1 MEIGLFNMNGGPCS
15 TPGGAVRIARL
26 AEGLGYESLWVG
38 EHVVVPSPRVPPSP
52 IEPTTPMLD
61 PLVSL
66 AFLAA
71 ATSRV
76 RLATGIIIL
85 PQRNPLVLA
94 KQVAS
99 LDVLS
104 GGRLLLGLGVG
115 YLEPEFRAIGVPLA
129 HRGTRSD
136 EYLEAMQHLWTD
148 DAPAYDGRYVTFSGV
163 DAYPRPGPGGP
174 PIIIGGHTPAAY
186 RRAVSRGHGW
196 YGFARSPEQTEES
209 MAGLAQ
215 AAREVERN
223 EALGT
228 LSITVTPGGRV
239 DGALAAHYG
248 ELGVDRLVL
257 LPPRG
262 DDVDVWAQFVNE
274 HAPAR
279 LLA

>member
-1 MEIGLFNMNGGPCS
+1 VEIGLCNMNGGPCS
-15 TPGGAVRIARL
+15 TPGGAVRIAQL
-26 AEGLGYESLWVG
+26 AEELGYESLWVG

-52 IEPTTPMLD
+52 LEPTTPILD

-71 ATSRV
+71 STTRL
-76 RLATGIIIL
+76 RLASGIIIL

-129 HRGTRSD
+129 DCGTRSD
-136 EYLEAMQHLWTD
+136 EYREAMQHLCAD
-148 DAPAYDGRYVTFSGV
+148 DAPASGGRYVTFSGV
-163 DAYPRPGPGGP
+163 DAYPRPAPGGP

-196 YGFARSPEQTEES
+196 YGWARSPEQTEES
-209 MAGLAQ
+209 IAGLAQ
-215 AAREVERN
+215 AAREVERD

-228 LSITVTPGGRV
+228 LSVTVTPSGHL
-239 DGALAAHYG
+239 DGALAARYA

-257 LPPRG
+257 RPPRA
-262 DDVDVWAQFVNE
+262 DDVEVWAQFVADQ
-274 HAPAR
+274 APAR